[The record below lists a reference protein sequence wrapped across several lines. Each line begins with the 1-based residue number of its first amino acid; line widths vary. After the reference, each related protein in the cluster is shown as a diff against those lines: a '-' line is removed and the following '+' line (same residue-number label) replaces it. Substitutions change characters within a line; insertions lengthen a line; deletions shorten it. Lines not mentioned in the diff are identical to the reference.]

1 MPAWVRRCLYALAA
15 LALLAAGLQVY
26 SVVPADFGV
35 PPLGLPAETRHVV
48 LLIHG
53 SGGRDEPTL
62 MALGDVLRR
71 RGADGPGTAIVRY
84 VWSPWSDAKLRTY
97 PNGAKVGASL
107 GEELAGLPGLESIH
121 LIAHS
126 AGAYVL
132 EPLCTAYRA
141 RRSAPDSGPA
151 SGKVARISMTY
162 LDPIGFRG
170 PLDSGWGAR
179 TYGQCADDAEAFIN
193 TDDPAPA
200 TAAVLRHARTTDV
213 TGDPGRQNFGG
224 GGHRWP
230 VQYYSNLLA
239 MPAGSRQA
247 DSSSQPKNN

>member
-1 MPAWVRRCLYALAA
+1 MPSWLRRSLMVLAA
-15 LALLAAGLQVY
+15 LVLVAVGLQVY
-26 SVVPADFGV
+26 SIVPATFGAR
-35 PPLGLPAETRHVV
+35 PLGLPADTRHLV

-53 SGGRDEPTL
+53 SGGRNEPTL
-62 MALGDVLRR
+62 VALEGAFRR
-71 RGADGPGTAIVRY
+71 SGEAAPGTAIVRY

-97 PNGAKVGASL
+97 PNGARVGASL
-107 GEELAGLPGLESIH
+107 GDELAALPALESIH

-141 RRSAPDSGPA
+141 RMPGRG
-151 SGKVARISMTY
+151 ARIAMTF

-170 PLDSGWGAR
+170 PFDPAWGAR
-179 TYGQCADDAEAFIN
+179 NYGRCADDAEAFIN

-200 TAAVLRHARTTDV
+200 TAAVLQHARTTDV
-213 TGDPGRQNFGG
+213 TADPGRKNFNG

-230 VQYYSNLLA
+230 VQYYSNHL
-239 MPAGSRQA
+239 PTPGG
-247 DSSSQPKNN
+247 PG